1 RMPTRDIS
9 MHPHPRTGYFLS
21 VAAALVWAST
31 APGLKYLLETY
42 HIPSLSLAFWRDAF
56 VALACLA
63 GVLLLRP
70 GLLRV
75 SGRELRGLALTGM
88 ISIGVYHA
96 LWLWSVALNGA
107 AVAVV
112 LIYLFPT
119 FVTIGG
125 WLLFREPVGK
135 AHVAAL
141 ALALAGC
148 ALVVRV
154 YDPQVLRVSWL
165 GALVGIGTA
174 LAHSVYV
181 LFSQRVAGTHSPW
194 TTLTYTML
202 FGALTLLVMLL
213 VGAPQHLGAV
223 GASPAPWLMVAALA
237 VGPTLGGYAL
247 FTAALRHIPGR
258 TAGLIAVVE
267 APAAALLAVL
277 VLGERL
283 EWQQVVGMALV
294 LGAIVLPRAVRTLH
308 VRTLHIRTFGIQRSQ
323 VEP

>member
-1 RMPTRDIS
+1 MRN
-9 MHPHPRTGYFLS
+9 HPRTGYVLS

-31 APGLKYLLETY
+31 APGLKYLLDTY
-42 HIPSLSLAFWRDAF
+42 SIPSLALAFWRDAF

-63 GVLLLRP
+63 GVLLVRP

-75 SGRELRGLALTGM
+75 GGRELRGFALTGAV
-88 ISIGVYHA
+88 SIGVYHA

-125 WLLFREPVGK
+125 WLLFREPVGR

-141 ALALAGC
+141 ALALVGC

-154 YDPQVLRVSWL
+154 YDPQVFRVSWL
-165 GALVGIGTA
+165 GAVVGIGTA

-181 LFSQRVAGTHSPW
+181 LFGQRAASSYSPW
-194 TTLTYTML
+194 TTLTYTMV
-202 FGALTLLVMLL
+202 FGALTLLAMVLI
-213 VGAPQHLGAV
+213 GAPGQLGAV
-223 GASPAPWLMVAALA
+223 GADPAPWLIVAALA
-237 VGPTLGGYAL
+237 IGPTLGGYAL

-267 APAAALLAVL
+267 APAATLLAVL
-277 VLGERL
+277 VLHERL
-283 EWQQVVGMALV
+283 EWPQVLGMALV
-294 LGAIVLPRAVRTLH
+294 LGAIVLPRAVRTLNVRALN
-308 VRTLHIRTFGIQRSQ
+308 VRTLNVDVAPGQGRR
-323 VEP
+323 